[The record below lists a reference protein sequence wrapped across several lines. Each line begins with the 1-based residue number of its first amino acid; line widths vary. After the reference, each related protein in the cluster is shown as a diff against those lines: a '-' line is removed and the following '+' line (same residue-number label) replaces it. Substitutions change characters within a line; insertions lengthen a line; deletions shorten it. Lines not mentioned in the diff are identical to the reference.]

1 MTLKKFNDKITEKK
15 EFKMLYLIPLI
26 IFILVLLWLIF
37 TYNKLVRLKIMTE
50 QAWSDVDVQLKRRH
64 DLIPNLV
71 ETVKGYATHE
81 RKTLEEVVKIRN
93 TAISAKTTEEKI
105 EAENMLTQA
114 LRQLFALA
122 ENYPDLKASVNFQAL
137 QNELAKIEE
146 TISMARRYFNAVVRD
161 YNTSISIFPNSLI
174 AGILGFTRK
183 IFFEMDETERVVP
196 QVKF

>member
-1 MTLKKFNDKITEKK
+1 LTLKKFNDKITEKK

>member
-1 MTLKKFNDKITEKK
+1 
-15 EFKMLYLIPLI
+15 MLYLILLI

-37 TYNKLVRLKIMTE
+37 IYNKLVKLKIMTE

-81 RKTLEEVVKIRN
+81 RKTLEEVVKLRN
-93 TAISAKTTEEKI
+93 IAISAKTTEEKI

-114 LRQLFALA
+114 LRQIFALA
-122 ENYPDLKASVNFQAL
+122 ENYPDLKASVNFQTL
-137 QNELAKIEE
+137 QNELASIEE
-146 TISMARRYFNAVVRD
+146 TISQARRYFNAVVRD
-161 YNTSISIFPNSLI
+161 YNTAISIFPNSLI

-183 IFFEMDETERVVP
+183 IFFETDETEREVP

>member
-1 MTLKKFNDKITEKK
+1 
-15 EFKMLYLIPLI
+15 
-26 IFILVLLWLIF
+26 
-37 TYNKLVRLKIMTE
+37 MTE

-81 RKTLEEVVKIRN
+81 RKTLEEVIKLRN

-137 QNELAKIEE
+137 QNELARIE
-146 TISMARRYFNAVVRD
+146 
-161 YNTSISIFPNSLI
+161 
-174 AGILGFTRK
+174 
-183 IFFEMDETERVVP
+183 
-196 QVKF
+196 

>member
-1 MTLKKFNDKITEKK
+1 
-15 EFKMLYLIPLI
+15 MLYLIPLI